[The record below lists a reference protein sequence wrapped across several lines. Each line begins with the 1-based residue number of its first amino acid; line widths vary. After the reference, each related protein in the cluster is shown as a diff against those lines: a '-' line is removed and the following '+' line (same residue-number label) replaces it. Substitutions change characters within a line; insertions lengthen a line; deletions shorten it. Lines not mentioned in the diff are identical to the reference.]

1 MLVWIGFGISILWE
15 LIFGSKEFSFSR
27 VFYRT
32 SVIWILLDIV
42 FGDDWDEYV
51 ESRERKKVKK
61 KIAKS
66 GEVERK

>member
-1 MLVWIGFGISILWE
+1 MLVWIGFGVSILWE
-15 LIFGSKEFSFSR
+15 LIFGSEEFSFSR

-61 KIAKS
+61 IAKS